1 MTDDI
6 YQRLAK
12 HLDKLPGGFPATES
26 GVELR
31 LLRRLFTPEQA
42 ELAPYLTLIP
52 EETRVVR
59 GSNLLLALSYYF
71 LYPRQLVSKLLIF

>member
-12 HLDKLPGGFPATES
+12 HLDKLPGGFPSTES

-42 ELAPYLTLIP
+42 ELAPHLTLIP
-52 EETRVVR
+52 EE
-59 GSNLLLALSYYF
+59 
-71 LYPRQLVSKLLIF
+71 PRLVEVFVENRSS